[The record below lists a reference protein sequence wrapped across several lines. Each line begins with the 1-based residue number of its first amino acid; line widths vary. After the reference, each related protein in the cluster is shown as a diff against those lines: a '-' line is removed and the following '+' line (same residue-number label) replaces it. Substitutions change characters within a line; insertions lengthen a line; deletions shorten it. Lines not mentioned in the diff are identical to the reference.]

1 MTESTPLT
9 GPLVLSGEPA
19 AISVVGPF
27 VVVRMTGVEAL
38 KSRLGYVTGENV
50 LSG

>member
-9 GPLVLSGEPA
+9 DPLVLSGEPA
-19 AISVVGPF
+19 AISVVSPF
-27 VVVRMTGVEAL
+27 VVVRMTDVGAL
-38 KSRLGYVTGENV
+38 KLRLGYVIGENV